1 MSEHIQPGRETIH
14 HGTPP
19 SDLGGAG
26 GPDVA
31 HHGPNVRAYFGV
43 FGALVLC
50 TLVSFVANVAER
62 QGVMSVFASFVI
74 IFAVACLKATLVAVV
89 FMHLMFDWKKVYILI
104 VPALIL
110 GPMFMIVL
118 LPDIVLA
125 WKTAN
130 P

>member
-1 MSEHIQPGRETIH
+1 MSEHIQPGGRETIH
-14 HGTPP
+14 HGTPSP
-19 SDLGGAG
+19 DVAG
-26 GPDVA
+26 GHDIA

-62 QGVMSVFASFVI
+62 QGVLSVLTSFVI
-74 IFAVACLKATLVAVV
+74 IFGVACLKATLVAMV
-89 FMHLMFDWKKVYILI
+89 FMHLLFDWKKVYILI
-104 VPALIL
+104 VPVLIL
-110 GPMFMIVL
+110 GPMLMIVL